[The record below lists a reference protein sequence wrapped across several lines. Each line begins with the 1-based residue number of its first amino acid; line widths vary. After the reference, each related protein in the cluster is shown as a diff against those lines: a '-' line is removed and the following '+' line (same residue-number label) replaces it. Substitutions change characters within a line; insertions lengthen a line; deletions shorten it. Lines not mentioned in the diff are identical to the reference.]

1 MLTNNTNKP
10 NATSASTRTLTM
22 LGVAFM
28 VAGLAMFMWWKMR
41 MVTGVPRT
49 AYADPKQVDSH
60 QPPQPALSN
69 AQEPHHADHAEPAQ
83 QP

>member
-1 MLTNNTNKP
+1 MHTNNPNKP
-10 NATSASTRTLTM
+10 DTTSASTRTLTM

-28 VAGLAMFMWWKMR
+28 GAGLAMFMWWKMR

-49 AYADPKQVDSH
+49 AYADPKLVDST
-60 QPPQPALSN
+60 PPQPALSN
-69 AQEPHHADHAEPAQ
+69 AEHHPDHQAEP